1 MLKLQREDKQQ
12 SPIVIVEKLYTLGSA
27 KQNDVVINATG
38 IDPQHAKLVLAD
50 KQVTLRDSDSTS
62 GCFVNGQRVTQKVL
76 QVGDRLRLGS
86 AEFRVLP
93 LSATDTRLQAFN
105 PGWQL
110 IADGSWLTGQIF
122 TIEPDKRYVIGRASD
137 CDIPIKG
144 SHLSRRHTEV
154 ALLGGSLR
162 IRDLNSTNGTF
173 VNEKPITDDLAHHG
187 DHLRVD
193 VYSFRIVNP
202 EREIAAARTRPKAPE
217 PNTSAKKAE
226 NGPKRWKTKPT
237 SPGNRTEPTYP
248 AQRSRANWIW
258 AGVVT
263 ALLVALGLALVY

>member
-27 KQNDVVINATG
+27 AQNDIVIDAAD
-38 IDPQHAKLVLAD
+38 IDPQHAKLVHTD
-50 KQVTLRDSDSTS
+50 SQVTLKDNDSQG

-76 QVGDRLRLGS
+76 QAGDKLRLGK
-86 AEFRVLP
+86 AEFKVLP
-93 LSATDTRLQAFN
+93 LSATDTRLPAVN

-173 VNEKPITDDLAHHG
+173 VNEKPISDDLAHHG

-202 EREIAAARTRPKAPE
+202 EREIAAARSRPQLPENNSKAPQA
-217 PNTSAKKAE
+217 TS
-226 NGPKRWKTKPT
+226 GPKRWKTKPT

-248 AQRSRANWIW
+248 AQGSRANWIW
-258 AGVVT
+258 GGIVT
-263 ALLVALGLALVY
+263 LLLIALAWALLP

>member
-12 SPIVIVEKLYTLGSA
+12 SPIVIVEKLYTLGSSTH
-27 KQNDVVINATG
+27 NDVVIEAVD
-38 IDPQHAKLVLAD
+38 IDPQHAKLVHAN
-50 KQVTLRDSDSTS
+50 KQVTLKDSDSSS

-76 QVGDRLRLGS
+76 QVGDQLSLGS
-86 AEFRVLP
+86 ANFRVLP

-122 TIEPDKRYVIGRASD
+122 TVEPNKRYIIGRASD

-173 VNEKPITDDLAHHG
+173 VNERPITDDLAHHG

-202 EREIAAARTRPKAPE
+202 EREIAAARARPQAPVPSPSLRKSE
-217 PNTSAKKAE
+217 SE
-226 NGPKRWKTKPT
+226 PKRWKTKPT

-248 AQRSRANWIW
+248 AQRSHTHWVW
-258 AGVVT
+258 AGVVV
-263 ALLVALGLALVY
+263 ALLAALAMAIIY